1 MKPGGHLIL
10 EGFSK
15 SQLGKTS
22 GGSKDLS
29 MLFDLQELKEDFKSL
44 EIMEASEPDELL
56 MRTGQ
61 YFKST
66 VLILDGLVK
75 LYREGEDGGEFFM
88 YHLESGNA
96 CALSMIC
103 ATKNETS
110 AIMAKAITETTV
122 LMVPLH
128 LMDQWMKE
136 YRSWYYFVL
145 ETYRSRFEELL
156 ETIDQIAFRALD
168 ERLEFYLKKN
178 QRAFKTNV
186 LNVSHQE
193 IANELNSSREVISR
207 LLKKMEQKGMVTL
220 YRNQIELLN

>member
-1 MKPGGHLIL
+1 MESLNKD
-10 EGFSK
+10 
-15 SQLGKTS
+15 QL
-22 GGSKDLS
+22 
-29 MLFDLQELKEDFKSL
+29 KSL
-44 EIMEASEPDELL
+44 FPHFEQDLLDALEENGTVKVFQPDELL

-75 LYREGEDGGEFFM
+75 LYREDMDGGEFFM

-103 ATKNETS
+103 AAKNETS
-110 AIMAKAITETTV
+110 VIMAKAITETTV
-122 LMVPLH
+122 LMVPLQ

-178 QRAFKTNV
+178 QRAYKTNI
-186 LNVSHQE
+186 LNASHQE
-193 IANELNSSREVISR
+193 IATELNSSREVISR
-207 LLKKMEQKGMVTL
+207 LLKKMEQKGMVIL
-220 YRNQIELLN
+220 HRNQVELVNLK

>member
-1 MKPGGHLIL
+1 MESLDID
-10 EGFSK
+10 
-15 SQLGKTS
+15 QLKV
-22 GGSKDLS
+22 
-29 MLFDLQELKEDFKSL
+29 LFPQFEQELLDAL
-44 EIMEASEPDELL
+44 EANGTVKVFQPDELL

-75 LYREGEDGGEFFM
+75 LYREDDEGGEFFM

-110 AIMAKAITETTV
+110 TVLAKAITETTV

-128 LMDQWMKE
+128 LMDQWMKQ

-145 ETYRSRFEELL
+145 ETYRTRFEELL
-156 ETIDQIAFRALD
+156 QTIDQIAFRALD

-178 QRAFKTNV
+178 QRALKTNM
-186 LNVSHQE
+186 LNISHQE

-207 LLKKMEQKGMVTL
+207 LLKKMEQKGMVAL
-220 YRNQIELLN
+220 NRNQIELLK

>member
-1 MKPGGHLIL
+1 MESLNKDQLKLLFPQFEQDLLDAL
-10 EGFSK
+10 EKNGTVKVF
-15 SQLGKTS
+15 Q
-22 GGSKDLS
+22 
-29 MLFDLQELKEDFKSL
+29 
-44 EIMEASEPDELL
+44 PDELL

-75 LYREGEDGGEFFM
+75 LYREGDDGGEFFM

>member
-1 MKPGGHLIL
+1 MESLDID
-10 EGFSK
+10 
-15 SQLGKTS
+15 QLKV
-22 GGSKDLS
+22 
-29 MLFDLQELKEDFKSL
+29 LFPQFEQELLDALEANGTVKVFK
-44 EIMEASEPDELL
+44 PDELL

-75 LYREGEDGGEFFM
+75 LYREDDEGGEFFM

-110 AIMAKAITETTV
+110 TVLAKAITETTV

-128 LMDQWMKE
+128 LMDQWMKQ

-145 ETYRSRFEELL
+145 ETYRTRFEELL
-156 ETIDQIAFRALD
+156 QTIDQIAFRALD

-178 QRAFKTNV
+178 QRALKTNM
-186 LNVSHQE
+186 LNISHQE

-207 LLKKMEQKGMVTL
+207 LLKKMEQKGLVAL
-220 YRNQIELLN
+220 HRNQVELLNL

>member
-1 MKPGGHLIL
+1 MESLNKD
-10 EGFSK
+10 
-15 SQLGKTS
+15 QL
-22 GGSKDLS
+22 
-29 MLFDLQELKEDFKSL
+29 KSL
-44 EIMEASEPDELL
+44 FPHFEQDLLDALEENGTVKVFQPDELL

-75 LYREGEDGGEFFM
+75 LYREDMDGGEFFM

-103 ATKNETS
+103 AAKNETS
-110 AIMAKAITETTV
+110 VIMAKAITETTV
-122 LMVPLH
+122 LMVPLQ

-178 QRAFKTNV
+178 QRAFKTNI

-193 IANELNSSREVISR
+193 IATELNSSREVISR
-207 LLKKMEQKGMVTL
+207 LLKKMEQKGMVIL
-220 YRNQIELLN
+220 HRNQVELVNLK

>member
-1 MKPGGHLIL
+1 MESLNKD
-10 EGFSK
+10 
-15 SQLGKTS
+15 QL
-22 GGSKDLS
+22 
-29 MLFDLQELKEDFKSL
+29 KSL
-44 EIMEASEPDELL
+44 FPQFEQDLLDALEKNGTVKVFQPDELL

-186 LNVSHQE
+186 LNVSHLE

>member
-1 MKPGGHLIL
+1 MESLNID
-10 EGFSK
+10 
-15 SQLGKTS
+15 QLKR
-22 GGSKDLS
+22 
-29 MLFDLQELKEDFKSL
+29 LFPHFEQALLDAL
-44 EIMEASEPDELL
+44 EINGIVKVFQPDELL

-110 AIMAKAITETTV
+110 EIMAKAITETTV
-122 LMVPLH
+122 LMVPLQ

-156 ETIDQIAFRALD
+156 QTVDQIAFRALD

-178 QRAFKTNV
+178 QRAFKTNI

-207 LLKKMEQKGMVTL
+207 LLKKMEQKGMVVL
-220 YRNQIELLN
+220 NRNQIEWVNQE